1 MLQNNQD
8 FDLITFIGQTYDM
21 DISDQPWAAD
31 LAEASVMRTYQP
43 GQLITDIG
51 DPNTDLQLL
60 VSGAVRCFFLDYEGV
75 VFTDCFLADKGYPLN
90 SPCIDRSS
98 ECGLE
103 ALTVVTAACIPTEL
117 LLPLL
122 MREPGV
128 MALQNRMLDRALFF
142 HWEQKVSRF
151 RLSAMQ
157 RYLKFMRDYPGL
169 DGRINSRYI
178 ADYIGIAP
186 ESLSRL
192 RKMLRDN
199 DNEDE
204 IFVPEEVLLR
214 QKLSSD

>member
-8 FDLITFIGQTYDM
+8 FDLIAFIRQTYNT
-21 DISDQPWAAD
+21 DISDQPWAAE
-31 LAEASVMRTYQP
+31 LAAAVELRTFQP
-43 GQLITDIG
+43 GKLLTDIG
-51 DPNTDLQLL
+51 TPCNDLMLL

-75 VFTDCFLADKGYPLN
+75 TFTDCFLTEKGYPLS
-90 SPCIDRSS
+90 SPRVDRPS

-103 ALTVVTAACIPTEL
+103 ALTAVTAACIPTEL
-117 LLPLL
+117 LLPL
-122 MREPGV
+122 MAREPGI
-128 MALQNRMLDRALFF
+128 MAMQNRLLDRALYF
-142 HWEQKVSRF
+142 HWEQKVARF

>member
-1 MLQNNQD
+1 
-8 FDLITFIGQTYDM
+8 
-21 DISDQPWAAD
+21 
-31 LAEASVMRTYQP
+31 
-43 GQLITDIG
+43 
-51 DPNTDLQLL
+51 
-60 VSGAVRCFFLDYEGV
+60 
-75 VFTDCFLADKGYPLN
+75 
-90 SPCIDRSS
+90 
-98 ECGLE
+98 
-103 ALTVVTAACIPTEL
+103 
-117 LLPLL
+117 
-122 MREPGV
+122 

-214 QKLSSD
+214 QKLSCD